1 MPPPTALPPSGFF
14 CWLVGPW
21 FPQHQLQD
29 WNPTN
34 SGHPSRHPR
43 SVPVVWRQIWRW
55 VAKKPKCLGRNS
67 YFKWGLNNAYRFRRV
82 CWSYLKATFDVTVPS
97 LLLRVHL
104 FTQTLVVAGA
114 LCGRTHGMDVT
125 IKGILRIHP
134 AAVPP
139 LLAHSWQANREDTT
153 KTLMTWHPDESHSW
167 GCFCWSGVGTNP
179 GPWTVKTAIQG
190 MNAVLCKTPLPGCQ
204 LSLIFIVNRVDQV

>member
-82 CWSYLKATFDVTVPS
+82 CWSYLKATFDVTGPS

-134 AAVPP
+134 AAVTP
-139 LLAHSWQANREDTT
+139 LLAHSWQANWEDTT
-153 KTLMTWHPDESHSW
+153 KTSW
-167 GCFCWSGVGTNP
+167 RVMRMKVTHFFGSGPILAPEQLKQQFKEWMLYSAKPPCRGVN
-179 GPWTVKTAIQG
+179 
-190 MNAVLCKTPLPGCQ
+190 CPLF
-204 LSLIFIVNRVDQV
+204 S